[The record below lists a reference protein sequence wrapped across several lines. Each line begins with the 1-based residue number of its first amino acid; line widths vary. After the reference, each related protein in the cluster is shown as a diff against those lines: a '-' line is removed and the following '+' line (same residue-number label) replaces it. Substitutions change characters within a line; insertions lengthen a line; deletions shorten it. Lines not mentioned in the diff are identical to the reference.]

1 MTPHE
6 RVGVDENCAGFL
18 LHLNIGSGTPCLQ
31 HPCFLL
37 TFLDKPTFFFLSIGS
52 IWGLLCIFNIKA
64 VNSSN
69 RSSVHQDA
77 SYADQSRF
85 GIDTG
90 REAYKPKF
98 TQLSNLQSFASKF
111 KSACAML
118 PPHVDQLRS
127 PRAGSDKT
135 QLPFSPS
142 RNKIKLKRKVW
153 LSKEFHLISIKESV
167 SLALRFVL
175 QPAGIKGTAKKLFG
189 FFHDLRQGGQKGAGT
204 GNEEDTS

>member
-1 MTPHE
+1 
-6 RVGVDENCAGFL
+6 
-18 LHLNIGSGTPCLQ
+18 
-31 HPCFLL
+31 
-37 TFLDKPTFFFLSIGS
+37 
-52 IWGLLCIFNIKA
+52 
-64 VNSSN
+64 
-69 RSSVHQDA
+69 
-77 SYADQSRF
+77 
-85 GIDTG
+85 
-90 REAYKPKF
+90 
-98 TQLSNLQSFASKF
+98 
-111 KSACAML
+111 ML

-204 GNEEDTS
+204 GKEEDTSWASTVLNRSLPAVLPRLITSGPATSWTSPPSPSTTVTSTDLLKCSLAGISLPTTMCSTSGKICNMTCFKLRLLGKDVSIAAVHKSVPLFLSAVQLWEESRCQRFHDFLCSV